1 MIDCLP
7 TATRIGLVDDDLSV
21 RKAMSRLLRSRG
33 SVCVTYESAE
43 AALADPDLLQ
53 VHCLILDIELPE
65 MNGFELRDRLIE
77 LGSPIPHLFLTAHTE
92 SDFAA
97 WNARMGDSPCL
108 RKPVDENQLIALINK
123 LIVWQSGC

>member
-1 MIDCLP
+1 MIDSLP

-43 AALADPDLLQ
+43 AALADPDLLRL
-53 VHCLILDIELPE
+53 HFLILDIELPE
-65 MNGFELRDRLIE
+65 MNGFELRDHLIE

-92 SDFAA
+92 SDFAD
-97 WNARMGDSPCL
+97 WNIRMGNSLCL
-108 RKPVDENQLIALINK
+108 RKPVDENQLISLINK
-123 LIVWQSGC
+123 LIAWQIEC

>member
-92 SDFAA
+92 SDFAD
-97 WNARMGDSPCL
+97 WNARMGDSLCL

-123 LIVWQSGC
+123 LIVW

>member
-43 AALADPDLLQ
+43 AALADPDFLRL
-53 VHCLILDIELPE
+53 HCLILDIELPE
-65 MNGFELRDRLIE
+65 MNGFELRDHLIE

-92 SDFAA
+92 SDFAD
-97 WNARMGDSPCL
+97 WNTRMGASLFL
-108 RKPVDENQLIALINK
+108 RKPVDENKLISVIKKLIA
-123 LIVWQSGC
+123 

>member
-7 TATRIGLVDDDLSV
+7 IATRVGLVDDDLSV

-65 MNGFELRDRLIE
+65 MNGFELRDHLIE
-77 LGSPIPHLFLTAHTE
+77 RGSAIPHFFLTAHTE
-92 SDFAA
+92 SDFAD
-97 WNARMGDSPCL
+97 WDIRMGNSLCL
-108 RKPVDENQLIALINK
+108 RKPVDENQLIALINE
-123 LIVWQSGC
+123 LIS

>member
-1 MIDCLP
+1 
-7 TATRIGLVDDDLSV
+7 LVDDDLSV

-92 SDFAA
+92 SDFAD
-97 WNARMGDSPCL
+97 WNARMGDSLCL

-123 LIVWQSGC
+123 LIVW